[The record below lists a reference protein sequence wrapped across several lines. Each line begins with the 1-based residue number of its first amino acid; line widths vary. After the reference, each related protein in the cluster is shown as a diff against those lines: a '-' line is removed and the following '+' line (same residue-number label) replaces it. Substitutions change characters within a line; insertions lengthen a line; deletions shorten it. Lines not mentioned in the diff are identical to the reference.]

1 MAQTLPRIQP
11 DRVIA
16 YQFPE
21 ADFFYTERE
30 TAIYA
35 LGVGAAG
42 ADPTDPLELPYVY
55 HPDGQQFIKVLPS
68 FAVILPGSTL
78 NIMDKVPGLYYDPK
92 LLLHG
97 EQFLEIYKP
106 VSASGK
112 IRSSRRISG
121 LHDKG
126 TSAILE
132 LEILSRDLETG
143 EVLFFNRSTLFLR
156 GAGGFSPSRSQMY
169 SYSSRTPSNNNLVV
183 KFSKQG
189 AVSDDTPDA
198 EFVDHIQLSQAL
210 LYRLSGDMN
219 PLHSDPEFALE
230 AGFERPI
237 LHGLCTLGFAVRAV
251 IRCCA
256 DGDSSKVQSI
266 QCRFVHHVFPG
277 EILVTEM
284 WKDHSNTRVSFVCK
298 VKNRGKIVLFGSVR
312 LHPKLSM
319 L

>member
-284 WKDHSNTRVSFVCK
+284 WKDHSNTRPKFGLWLWCK
-298 VKNRGKIVLFGSVR
+298 TWNET
-312 LHPKLSM
+312 PNA
-319 L
+319 